1 MVEDGY
7 IKSGMGSQLVSER
20 GVCHKAGQ
28 IVNGHPIFRPRSTQ
42 TIPPL
47 PEELVGTHMNRRH
60 MKFPRSIR
68 NRMMNAVARLGVSL
82 GMGKRDISLNTEQ
95 TVGSNW
101 ISMHSLSVSPM
112 VP

>member
-1 MVEDGY
+1 MSQSRA
-7 IKSGMGSQLVSER
+7 KSKPLGWVILYSDQGQLS
-20 GVCHKAGQ
+20 
-28 IVNGHPIFRPRSTQ
+28 S
-42 TIPPL
+42 IPPL